1 MAHSIQRATTGRA
14 KCRACKQTIV
24 KDSYRLGEEVPNAFG
39 EGTSTHWY
47 HLSCGAR
54 QRAEAFLFAW
64 RALKEQPEFAE
75 LVADSDGLEASAEL
89 GLTYYRLQRFVR
101 VERAS
106 SGRAR
111 CQGCRELIE
120 KGVLRF
126 ALQRIEDG
134 VVGGAGFVHVGCAHA
149 YAGAVDEIVDRI
161 APLSSIDESDWSE
174 VRAELSKQEQL
185 PRTIK
190 VPFKD
195 SAQTDVDPE
204 PDVVERPEA

>member
-1 MAHSIQRATTGRA
+1 MAHSIQQATSGRA

-24 KDSYRLGEEVPNAFG
+24 KGSYRLGEEVPNAFG

-64 RALKEQPEFAE
+64 RVVKEQPEFGE
-75 LVADSDGLEASAEL
+75 LESGNESLEASAEL

-120 KGVLRF
+120 KGALRF

-134 VVGGAGFVHVGCAHA
+134 VVGGAGFVHVGCAHE
-149 YAGAVDEIVDRI
+149 YAGAVDEIVDRV
-161 APLSSIDESDWSE
+161 APLSDLDEGSWLE
-174 VRAELSKQEQL
+174 VKAELFRQEQL

-190 VPFKD
+190 IPFKD
-195 SAQTDVDPE
+195 SAQADADHK
-204 PDVVERPEA
+204 PDVA